1 MMFFILEMANNHQGS
16 VPHAKAIIDDF
27 DELMRK
33 YNLNVGLKVQFRN
46 LDTFIHPEFKESG
59 LKYVKRFNETRLEVE
74 DFREILEYAKSKGMK
89 TVATPFD
96 NESLR
101 LFDDLDV
108 DILKIASCSSDD
120 WPLLRSVAKI
130 QRKIIMSTAGAEMN
144 DLQKAYN
151 LFKSNNRNFA
161 FMHCVGDYPTPTHS
175 ADLSRISVLKENFPD
190 IEIGFS
196 THESPQEKS
205 LAPFACAM
213 GCTIFEKHIGK
224 ETDTIKLNGYSCTKD
239 QYESMIQD
247 LAEFKAAYEGKSET
261 QKQSLRNLKRGIY
274 IGKDLPKGHIIS
286 EDDLFYAMP
295 CQEGQLDVSK
305 IDKVLGA
312 KLTTNKNKNNK
323 LTEENLET
331 ADWDETVKICDSV
344 VEILSSAKI
353 HVTEKD
359 KCEIS
364 CHYGI
369 ENFHNYGAFIIDKVN
384 REYCKKIIVMLPG
397 QNHPEHYHIR
407 KEETFELIH
416 GDCSISVKGKVIN
429 LKLGEPFLIARNVPH
444 SFRTENGCVI
454 EEVSTTHHRGDS
466 IYTDP
471 SILRKKVKDRKVKCN
486 LYRKLT

>member
-16 VPHAKAIIDDF
+16 VSHAKSIIDDF
-27 DELMRK
+27 EKVMKEYD
-33 YNLNVGLKVQFRN
+33 LNVGLKVQFRN
-46 LDTFIHPEFKESG
+46 LDTFIHPDFKESG
-59 LKYVKRFNETRLEVE
+59 LKYVKRFNETRLEEE
-74 DFREILEYAKSKGMK
+74 DFREILQYAKTKGMK

-101 LFDDLDV
+101 LFDELDV

-151 LFKSNNRNFA
+151 LFKSHNRDFA
-161 FMHCVGDYPTPTHS
+161 FMHCVGDYPTPSHN
-175 ADLSRISVLKENFPD
+175 ADLSRISILKDNFPD

-205 LAPFACAM
+205 LAPYARAM
-213 GCTIFEKHIGK
+213 GCTIFEKHVGK
-224 ETDTIKLNGYSCTKD
+224 ETDTISLNGYSCTKD
-239 QYESMIQD
+239 QYETMVKD
-247 LAEFKAAYEGKSET
+247 LMEFKAAYEGKSET
-261 QKQSLRNLKRGIY
+261 QKESLRNLKRGVY
-274 IGKDLPKGHIIS
+274 VGKNLLKGHVVS
-286 EDDLFYAMP
+286 EKDLFYAMP

-305 IDKVLGA
+305 IDKILGSTLTIDKIKNE
-312 KLTTNKNKNNK
+312 KLSH
-323 LTEENLET
+323 ENLKAT
-331 ADWDETVKICDSV
+331 DWDETAAICDSV
-344 VEILSSAKI
+344 MGILSDAKI
-353 HVTEKD
+353 HVTKKD

-369 ENFHNYGAFIIDKVN
+369 ENFQNYGAFIIDKVN
-384 REYCKKIIVMLPG
+384 REYCKKLIIMLPG

-407 KEETFELIH
+407 KEETFELVH
-416 GDCSISVKGKVIN
+416 GDCSISVKGKTIDLN
-429 LKLGEPFLIARNVPH
+429 LGEPFLIVRNVPH
-444 SFRTENGCVI
+444 SFKTKSGCII

-471 SILRKKVKDRKVKCN
+471 SILRKEVKDRKVKCN
-486 LYRKLT
+486 LYKENS